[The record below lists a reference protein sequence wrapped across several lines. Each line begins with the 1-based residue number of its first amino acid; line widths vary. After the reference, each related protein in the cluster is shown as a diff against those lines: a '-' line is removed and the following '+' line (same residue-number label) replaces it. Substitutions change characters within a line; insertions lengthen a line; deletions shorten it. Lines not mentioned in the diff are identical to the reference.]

1 MDGWMGKTFL
11 DLRNSTA
18 LAGASE
24 ANRIATLAAGSGI
37 RRLLAFIQ
45 LWMAA
50 NSSQWLP
57 CCAHLFSA
65 EWWADWSA
73 EPSVDHET
81 LLEPEGPVG
90 QQPSGNELKLKAFG
104 VGRVLGTGAFSTVR
118 LGTHRASGRTYA
130 LKLVDKQKSNAKSIA
145 HEVGLMRR
153 GGAHAHLVSLFDHFE
168 LARAWVLVLELV
180 SGGEVFDRICSRGAY
195 SERDAAARQP
205 S

>member
-1 MDGWMGKTFL
+1 MC
-11 DLRNSTA
+11 
-18 LAGASE
+18 LAKNAS
-24 ANRIATLAAGSGI
+24 LK
-37 RRLLAFIQ
+37 FV
-45 LWMAA
+45 MAA
-50 NSSQWLP
+50 SSSQWLP

-65 EWWADWSA
+65 EWWADWAA
-73 EPSVDHET
+73 EPSVDHEM

-104 VGRVLGTGAFSTVR
+104 VGRVLGAGAFSTVR

-195 SERDAAARQP
+195 SERDAAAHQHG
-205 S
+205 

>member
-1 MDGWMGKTFL
+1 M
-11 DLRNSTA
+11 
-18 LAGASE
+18 AS
-24 ANRIATLAAGSGI
+24 L
-37 RRLLAFIQ
+37 Q
-45 LWMAA
+45 L
-50 NSSQWLP
+50 

-65 EWWADWSA
+65 EWWADWAA
-73 EPSVDHET
+73 EPGVDHEA
-81 LLEPEGPVG
+81 LLEPEVG

-153 GGAHAHLVSLFDHFE
+153 GGSHAHLVSLFDHFE

-195 SERDAAARQP
+195 SERDAAARQHA
-205 S
+205 

>member
-1 MDGWMGKTFL
+1 MRKQL
-11 DLRNSTA
+11 SKLRSPVPGRLPSHKCELA
-18 LAGASE
+18 RLSKLRKRARKHWQLAG
-24 ANRIATLAAGSGI
+24 
-37 RRLLAFIQ
+37 
-45 LWMAA
+45 WMAA

>member
-1 MDGWMGKTFL
+1 
-11 DLRNSTA
+11 
-18 LAGASE
+18 
-24 ANRIATLAAGSGI
+24 
-37 RRLLAFIQ
+37 
-45 LWMAA
+45 MA
-50 NSSQWLP
+50 

-65 EWWADWSA
+65 EWWADWAA

-81 LLEPEGPVG
+81 LLEPGPEG
-90 QQPSGNELKLKAFG
+90 QESSGNEMKMKAFG

-118 LGTHRASGRTYA
+118 LVTHRASGRTYA
-130 LKLVDKQKSNAKSIA
+130 LKLVDKKKSNASSIA
-145 HEVGLMRR
+145 REVGLMRR
-153 GGAHAHLVSLFDHFE
+153 GGAHVHLVSLFDHFE